1 MSRAGSSPPPADH
14 DQLHTNCNGRT
25 FALTPPAIL
34 IVTASG
40 SRPVKLSVPPTTR
53 KSFDWVTVTGGSP
66 TDMIWR
72 ESDGSWYVVWRISAE
87 AGGAPTIATKD
98 ARITN
103 AATVLIEFPP
113 HEVLAKTL

>member
-1 MSRAGSSPPPADH
+1 MSRAGSSPPPTGH

-25 FALTPPAIL
+25 FALTPPAVL

-72 ESDGSWYVVWRISAE
+72 ESDGIWYV
-87 AGGAPTIATKD
+87 APVMRPVPVTDRKST
-98 ARITN
+98 RLN
-103 AATVLIEFPP
+103 SS
-113 HEVLAKTL
+113 HSQ

>member
-1 MSRAGSSPPPADH
+1 MSRAGSSPPPTGH

-25 FALTPPAIL
+25 FALTPPAVL

-40 SRPVKLSVPPTTR
+40 SRPVKLSVLPTTR

-72 ESDGSWYVVWRISAE
+72 ESDGIWYV
-87 AGGAPTIATKD
+87 APVMRPVPVTPWKLLCSEIGRASC
-98 ARITN
+98 RER
-103 AATVLIEFPP
+103 V
-113 HEVLAKTL
+113 